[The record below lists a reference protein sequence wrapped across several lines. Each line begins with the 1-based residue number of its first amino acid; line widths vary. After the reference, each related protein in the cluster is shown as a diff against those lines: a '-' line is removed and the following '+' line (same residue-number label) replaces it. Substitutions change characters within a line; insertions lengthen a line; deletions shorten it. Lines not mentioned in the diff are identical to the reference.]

1 MKLGLGSSSSNLMK
15 GAGNRYQRH
24 RGQALP
30 GLILSSKEADNLQD
44 SYSSWFA
51 MTWAMGTALARDI
64 FFLSTENHHR
74 GSRAPAN
81 GNLELSS
88 KAASFSVVPHQ
99 LRDFRQVAS
108 LLCAS
113 FISQMR
119 VLLPD
124 LKGCLQ
130 TWNETEFW
138 KLSWGHMLILLLSA
152 HLSISCNFSDTL
164 IFQVFSRISS
174 STSMTQQPSLWP
186 IILPTVV
193 FPAPGGPIRTIFLSP
208 TRDWVECHDFRNSA
222 SAKGLERNSWPCLSV
237 LTCITE
243 KHFWVICFRC
253 WHRLKWSILFSLF
266 CPSQPKNWL

>member
-30 GLILSSKEADNLQD
+30 GLILSSKEADDLQD
-44 SYSSWFA
+44 SYPSWFA

-81 GNLELSS
+81 GNLELGS

-152 HLSISCNFSDTL
+152 HLSISS
-164 IFQVFSRISS
+164 
-174 STSMTQQPSLWP
+174 W
-186 IILPTVV
+186 
-193 FPAPGGPIRTIFLSP
+193 
-208 TRDWVECHDFRNSA
+208 
-222 SAKGLERNSWPCLSV
+222 KGLEFRYSSSW
-237 LTCITE
+237 IQ
-243 KHFWVICFRC
+243 KHPVDSGT
-253 WHRLKWSILFSLF
+253 KF
-266 CPSQPKNWL
+266 CPQLQKLSALGSSWVVEALDCMSASSLYLPCTLSLLLGPSGPHFHHRYDE